1 MAVAMMMKEQKEIR
15 EEFEETFGTD
25 CHYIA
30 KQQSKYKRQKRRDHN
45 HEHKVKDAFYA
56 AQISDVRL
64 PDHVLADL
72 TSFDKE
78 KNDAAL
84 LEANMKQFDKSYM
97 DELEKAAAIVEK
109 KPLSDWDRQ
118 MKKELN
124 EGVDSWGQISE
135 KWGNK

>member
-1 MAVAMMMKEQKEIR
+1 MV
-15 EEFEETFGTD
+15 
-25 CHYIA
+25 
-30 KQQSKYKRQKRRDHN
+30 
-45 HEHKVKDAFYA
+45 
-56 AQISDVRL
+56 
-64 PDHVLADL
+64 ADL